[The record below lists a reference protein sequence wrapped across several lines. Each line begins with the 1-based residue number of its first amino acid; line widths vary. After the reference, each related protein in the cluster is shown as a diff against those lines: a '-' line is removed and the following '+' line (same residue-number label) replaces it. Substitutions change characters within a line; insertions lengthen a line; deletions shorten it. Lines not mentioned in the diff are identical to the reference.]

1 MAQLSDF
8 QELLGATIMS
18 CQTIEHDV
26 KIMYAGMLKGNF
38 DTNLS
43 KIKDKPLGPILD
55 KLHSLDISDD
65 KPFLSEDDYDLLYEI
80 KDIRNYWVHK
90 GYVEFAY
97 RHDSEWRVGLINQ
110 YNKLQSIYK
119 RLSSL
124 AEEIESV
131 RLDMMKHYGR
141 I

>member
-1 MAQLSDF
+1 MAQLRDF

-26 KIMYAGMLKGNF
+26 KLMYAGMLKGNF
-38 DTNLS
+38 DTNLN

-65 KPFLSEDDYDLLYEI
+65 KPFLSADDYDLLYEI
-80 KDIRNYWVHK
+80 KDIRNYCVHK
-90 GYVEFAY
+90 CYVDFAY
-97 RHDSEWRVGLINQ
+97 KHDNEWRVGLINQ

-124 AEEIESV
+124 AAEIESV